1 MIFYTSDLHLAHSNI
16 IKLCNRPFADV
27 NEMNNSLI
35 ANWNSRI
42 TNNDTVYIVG
52 DLYFRAENPES
63 LIVQLKGKKHLI
75 IGNHDSTWIKKVDV
89 AKYFKSVE
97 RMIVFGNGKC
107 KVTLC
112 HYPMMSFE
120 GDYLIHGHIH
130 NNKNA
135 NYWPLLSKMENALN
149 ASVEVNEYSPVT
161 FEELIVNN
169 SIFKLGISPLDYGD
183 K

>member
-1 MIFYTSDLHLAHSNI
+1 MIFYTSDLHLGHANI

-27 NEMNNSLI
+27 NEMDHVLI

-52 DLYFRAENPES
+52 DLCFRAAEPEN
-63 LIVQLKGKKHLI
+63 LIAQLKGKKHLI
-75 IGNHDSTWIKKVDV
+75 LGNHDSTWLKNVD
-89 AKYFKSVE
+89 ATKYFKSVE

-120 GDYLIHGHIH
+120 GDYLIYGHIH

-135 NYWPLLSKMENALN
+135 NYWSLLSEMDNALN
-149 ASVEVNEYSPVT
+149 AGVEVNSYFPVT
-161 FEELIVNN
+161 FEELIANN
-169 SIFKLGISPLDYGD
+169 LAFKSIF
-183 K
+183 

>member
-1 MIFYTSDLHLAHSNI
+1 MIFYTSDLHLGHANI

-27 NEMNNSLI
+27 NEMNNALI
-35 ANWNSRI
+35 ENWNNRV
-42 TNNDTVYIVG
+42 TNNDTVCIVG
-52 DLYFRAENPES
+52 DLCFRAENPES
-63 LIVQLKGKKHLI
+63 LIAQLKGRKHLI
-75 IGNHDSTWIKKVDV
+75 IGNHGNSWLKKVDS

-97 RMIVFGNGKC
+97 RMLVFGNGKC

-120 GDYLIHGHIH
+120 GDYLIYGHIH

-149 ASVEVNEYSPVT
+149 ASVEVSEYSPVT
-161 FEELIVNN
+161 FEELIENN
-169 SIFKLGISPLDYGD
+169 LIFRSTV
-183 K
+183 